1 MVHYM
6 ARESIY
12 SDAGPNRPCASWIYT
27 KDGRVLRESFTFYP
41 PPHALAQGVEVWS
54 AYAWLAHVNASLRQ

>member
-6 ARESIY
+6 PRESIY
-12 SDAGPNRPCASWIYT
+12 SDAGPTRPCASWIYT
-27 KDGRVLRESFTFYP
+27 KDGRALRESFSFYP
-41 PPHALAQGVEVWS
+41 THVLAQGVDVWS

>member
-12 SDAGPNRPCASWIYT
+12 SDAGPYRPCASWIYTT

-41 PPHALAQGVEVWS
+41 LASLAQGVEVWS